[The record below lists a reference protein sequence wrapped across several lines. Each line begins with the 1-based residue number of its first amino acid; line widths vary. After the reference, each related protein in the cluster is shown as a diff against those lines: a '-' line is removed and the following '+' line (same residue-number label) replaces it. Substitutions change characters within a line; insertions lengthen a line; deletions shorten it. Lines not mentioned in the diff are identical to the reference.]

1 MNILLIALLTSTL
14 SFADDD
20 QKDRKIIY
28 KEKTEIDFE
37 GIEIA
42 GALIKPQGTLILT
55 RHSAH
60 FNPLI
65 KLRADF
71 DKEMNDSVNEIK

>member
-28 KEKTEIDFE
+28 KERTEIDFE
-37 GIEIA
+37 GLEIA
-42 GALIKPQGTLILT
+42 GALIKPQGNLVID
-55 RHSAH
+55 RRSAK

-65 KLRADF
+65 ILRADF
-71 DKEMNDSVNEIK
+71 DKEMNDSVDEIK